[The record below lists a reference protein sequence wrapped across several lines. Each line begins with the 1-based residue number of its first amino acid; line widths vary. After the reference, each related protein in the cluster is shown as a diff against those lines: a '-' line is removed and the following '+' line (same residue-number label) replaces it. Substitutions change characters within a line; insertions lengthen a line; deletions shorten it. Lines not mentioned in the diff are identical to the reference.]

1 VGHGVALVAR
11 WQVIYTHV
19 ATAILSASLSFYG
32 GWTVNQWRHDAS
44 QKQAIEQ
51 AAAQQREL
59 HALEQAR
66 SRAALDAQNLARQRE
81 VVLRADA
88 AAART
93 ELARVRTATQQ
104 ATDTARADPQAC
116 PDTAASLG
124 VVFDQCAAE
133 LAELGTKA
141 DRHVSDI
148 RTLLA
153 TP

>member
-1 VGHGVALVAR
+1 M
-11 WQVIYTHV
+11 IYTHLM
-19 ATAILSASLSFYG
+19 AALTAALLAFVG
-32 GWTVNQWRHDAS
+32 GWEVNQWRHDAHE
-44 QKQAIEQ
+44 KQAIE
-51 AAAQQREL
+51 AAAASEREL
-59 HALEQAR
+59 HAREQKR
-66 SRAALDAQNLARQRE
+66 SAGVIAAQNVARQRE

-93 ELARVRTATQQ
+93 ELARLRTATQQ

-124 VVFDQCAAE
+124 VVFDLCAAE
-133 LAELGTKA
+133 LTELGAKA
-141 DRHVSDI
+141 DRHTSDI